1 MKKIAKLLMLPL
13 IILSLYSCTNTEDDL
28 TNDPTIGWIEFPA
41 ASTTVSV
48 DNETT
53 TISIPVEFTALL
65 NERDVDILVNFT
77 LDNILGDAADAVVTN
92 GVVRIPANSL
102 AGVLELNVIPTAATT
117 LVASDIS
124 FDVVLQSAS
133 SGVEVGLSDGSVL
146 ERHTVNLVCDLTLDL
161 GGMYSVTTNYGYHD
175 FLPSFNP
182 NTEVLEITDNGDGT
196 FFVQDFSGGLYNGGP
211 YSAAYGTTAT
221 SFDVTFSNS
230 CNKIQW
236 AEQSDPWGAVIPL
249 NGGVN
254 EVDVTTGVVTI
265 SWYCEG
271 YGENGVTVYTPM

>member
-1 MKKIAKLLMLPL
+1 MKKIAKLLMLPI
-13 IILSLYSCTNTEDDL
+13 IILSVFSCTNTEDDL
-28 TNDPTIGWIEFPA
+28 TANPEIGWIEFPG

-48 DNETT
+48 NNETT

-65 NERDVDILVNFT
+65 NTNNVDVSFSLEDV
-77 LDNILGDAADAVVTN
+77 LGQSSDAVTTN
-92 GVVRIPANSL
+92 GTVRILANSQT
-102 AGVLELNVIPTAATT
+102 AVIELNVLPTAATT
-117 LVASDIS
+117 LVASDIT

-133 SGVEVGLSDGSVL
+133 GGIAVGLSDGTAQVV
-146 ERHTVNLVCDLTLDL
+146 HTVNLVCDLTLDL

-182 NTEVLEITDNGDGT
+182 NTEVVEVTDNGDGT

-211 YSAAYGTTAT
+211 YTAAYGTGPA

-236 AEQSDPWGAVIPL
+236 TDQNDPWGAVIPL

-254 EVDVTTGVVTI
+254 EVDVATGVMTI
-265 SWYCEG
+265 SWFCEG
-271 YGENGVTVYTPM
+271 YGENGVSVYTPM

>member
-28 TNDPTIGWIEFPA
+28 TANPEIGWIEFPG

-53 TISIPVEFTALL
+53 SISIPVEFTALL
-65 NERDVDILVNFT
+65 NTSNVDVSFSLEDVLGQS
-77 LDNILGDAADAVVTN
+77 GDAVTTN
-92 GVVRIPANSL
+92 GTVRILANSQTAVIEL
-102 AGVLELNVIPTAATT
+102 SVLPTAATT

-133 SGVEVGLSDGSVL
+133 RGIAVGLSDGTAQVI
-146 ERHTVNLVCDLTLDL
+146 HTVNLVCDLTLDL

-182 NTEVLEITDNGDGT
+182 NTEVLEIIDNGDGT

-211 YSAAYGTTAT
+211 YSAAYGTNAT

-236 AEQSDPWGAVIPL
+236 TEQSDPWGAVIPL

-254 EVDVTTGVVTI
+254 EVDVATGTVTI
-265 SWYCEG
+265 SWFCEG